1 MLRQSG
7 VCRHQQRRAAVPL
20 DSATITAAAIFLA
33 FLFGFLY
40 LTLFFCLSL
49 GAGDLIFTKFRL
61 ILRFN
66 LIALFFTI
74 SSCFLLVCIIPSH
87 HLL

>member
-40 LTLFFCLSL
+40 LTLFFACRWAR
-49 GAGDLIFTKFRL
+49 G
-61 ILRFN
+61 
-66 LIALFFTI
+66 I
-74 SSCFLLVCIIPSH
+74 SFLPSFG
-87 HLL
+87 